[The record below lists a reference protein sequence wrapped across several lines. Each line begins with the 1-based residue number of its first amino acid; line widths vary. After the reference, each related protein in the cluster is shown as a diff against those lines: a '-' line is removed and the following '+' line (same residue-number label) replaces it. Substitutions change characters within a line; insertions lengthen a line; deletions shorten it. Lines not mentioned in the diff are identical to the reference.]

1 MSDSLRLHGLQH
13 ARPLCA
19 SPSSKVCPSSCPLH
33 QWCLPAISSSDALFS
48 FCPQS
53 FPASGTFQMS
63 QLFASCDQN
72 TGASASLSVLPVNIQ
87 GWFPLGLTGLISL
100 LSKGLSGVFSS
111 TTVWKH
117 QFSRALPSLWSSSH
131 NYTRPPGRPQPYHT
145 DLGWQGNVCFPA
157 HSLFLIAFLP
167 RSKRLLISWLGPS
180 STVILE
186 PKERKSVTTSTFSPP
201 FCHEVIGPDAIIL
214 VFF

>member
-1 MSDSLRLHGLQH
+1 MTD
-13 ARPLCA
+13 
-19 SPSSKVCPSSCPLH
+19 
-33 QWCLPAISSSDALFS
+33 
-48 FCPQS
+48 
-53 FPASGTFQMS
+53 
-63 QLFASCDQN
+63 
-72 TGASASLSVLPVNIQ
+72 
-87 GWFPLGLTGLISL
+87 LISL

-167 RSKRLLISWLGPS
+167 RSNRLLISWLQSPS
-180 STVILE
+180 AVILE
-186 PKERKSVTTSTFSPP
+186 PAAAAAAKLRQSCPTLCDPRDSSPP
-201 FCHEVIGPDAIIL
+201 GSPIPGILQGRTLEWAAIS
-214 VFF
+214 FSNT

>member
-1 MSDSLRLHGLQH
+1 MDCSMPGLSVPHHLQKFSQIHIHCISDAIQPSHSLM
-13 ARPLCA
+13 PF
-19 SPSSKVCPSSCPLH
+19 SPSALNLSQHQGLFKWVSCLH
-33 QWCLPAISSSDALFS
+33 HVTKI
-48 FCPQS
+48 
-53 FPASGTFQMS
+53 
-63 QLFASCDQN
+63 

-87 GWFPLGLTGLISL
+87 GWFPLGLTGLISF

-157 HSLFLIAFLP
+157 QFVSHRFPAE
-167 RSKRLLISWLGPS
+167 K
-180 STVILE
+180 
-186 PKERKSVTTSTFSPP
+186 
-201 FCHEVIGPDAIIL
+201 
-214 VFF
+214 